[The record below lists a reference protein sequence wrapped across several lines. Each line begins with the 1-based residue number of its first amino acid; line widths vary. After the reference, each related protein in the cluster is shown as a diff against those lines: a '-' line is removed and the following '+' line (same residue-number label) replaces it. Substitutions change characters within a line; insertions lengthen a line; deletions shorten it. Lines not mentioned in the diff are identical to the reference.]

1 MQIEPQ
7 ATAFAKR
14 YARGEAQ
21 VVWTTLVSDL
31 ETPVSAFLKIAGD
44 RPMSFLLESV
54 EGGAVRGRYSIIGLA
69 PDLVWR
75 TVDGRAEINRTARQL
90 RDGAGHDGFDP
101 CNEPPLSALRALIAE
116 SRIELPDALPPMAA
130 GIFGYLG
137 YDMVR
142 LMEELPPPNPDPI
155 GIPDAVLV
163 RPTIVVVFDAVKDAI
178 TVVTPVRPD
187 NATTADTAFTRASE
201 RLSAIVDALDA
212 PFTHAPP
219 NVKTGPL
226 TVWPSSN
233 TTPAEYERMVGVAK
247 EYIAAGD
254 IFQVVL
260 AQRFEAPFELPPFA
274 LYRALRRVNPAPFLY
289 FLDFGGFSIAGSS
302 PEILVRVR
310 EGTVTIRPL
319 AGTRA
324 RGATLQQDKALETE
338 LLADQK
344 ERAEHLML
352 LDLGRNDVGRV
363 ARTATVKVTDQ
374 FFIERFSQVMHIVSN
389 VEGQLDAKYD
399 ALDALAAG
407 FPAGTVS
414 GAPKVRA
421 MEIID
426 ELEKDKRGLYA
437 GSVGYFSAAGEL
449 DSCIVLRT
457 ALIKDGTMYVQAG
470 AGIVADSNPKS
481 EQQECV
487 DKAKALFRA
496 AEEAK
501 RFASAARRGQ

>member
-7 ATAFAKR
+7 TTAFAKR

-31 ETPVSAFLKIAGD
+31 ETPVSAFLKIANG

-54 EGGAVRGRYSIIGLA
+54 EGGAVRGRYSIIGLD

-75 TVDGRAEINRTARQL
+75 TVDGHAEVNRRARQE
-90 RDGAGHDGFDP
+90 RDSFTP
-101 CNEPPLSALRALIAE
+101 CNRPPLMALRALIAE
-116 SRIELPDALPPMAA
+116 SRIELPEPLPPMAA

-142 LMEELPPPNPDPI
+142 QMEELPLSNPDPI

-187 NATTADTAFTRASE
+187 SELTAETAFIRATE
-201 RLSAIVDALDA
+201 RLSAIVDALDQPLA
-212 PFTHAPP
+212 HSPP
-219 NVKTGPL
+219 NVKAGPL

-233 TTPAEYERMVGVAK
+233 TTPAEYERMVGAAK

-254 IFQVVL
+254 VFQVVL
-260 AQRFEAPFELPPFA
+260 SQRFEAPFELPPFA

-289 FLDFGGFSIAGSS
+289 FLDFDGFAIAGSS

-324 RGATLQQDKALETE
+324 RGATPQQDKALEAE
-338 LLADQK
+338 LLADEK

-363 ARTATVKVTDQ
+363 ARVATVKVTDQ

-389 VEGQLDAKYD
+389 VEGQLDTKYD

-421 MEIID
+421 MQIID

-449 DSCIVLRT
+449 DSCIILRT
-457 ALIKDGTMYVQAG
+457 ALVKDGKMYVQAG